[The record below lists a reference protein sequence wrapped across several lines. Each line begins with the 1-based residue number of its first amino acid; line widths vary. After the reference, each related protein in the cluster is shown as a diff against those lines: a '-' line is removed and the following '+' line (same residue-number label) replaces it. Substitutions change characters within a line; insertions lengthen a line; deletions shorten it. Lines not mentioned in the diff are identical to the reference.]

1 MKTLRQ
7 ACTPRASVFDSTK
20 RDTVPDILDLAKGK
34 IDPAEFFA
42 ENYATQGMRTLLSEA
57 FKRLDGG
64 AQAQGIFRLSQS
76 MGGGKTH
83 NLIALGLLAAH
94 PEWREKV
101 MASFYTPKKS
111 LGPVRVAAFS
121 GRQTD
126 SPFGIWG
133 EIAKQLGVAVST
145 VRSQIG
151 SMRLK
156 TAADSIRDLVRQVA
170 VLPPVKGALRH
181 NGASR
186 PALASQFMT
195 QSMSTA

>member
-76 MGGGKTH
+76 MVGCH
-83 NLIALGLLAAH
+83 Q
-94 PEWREKV
+94 
-101 MASFYTPKKS
+101 
-111 LGPVRVAAFS
+111 PVRPRCSAVRPLPRVSVA
-121 GRQTD
+121 RT
-126 SPFGIWG
+126 
-133 EIAKQLGVAVST
+133 
-145 VRSQIG
+145 
-151 SMRLK
+151 
-156 TAADSIRDLVRQVA
+156 
-170 VLPPVKGALRH
+170 
-181 NGASR
+181 
-186 PALASQFMT
+186 
-195 QSMSTA
+195 